1 VYRVT
6 LNFMKKT
13 GAQHPLYEA
22 ENKPQI
28 LAVHHRIIDAM
39 ATRQPPSPQTLAAFR
54 ALGFGAPPK
63 PQTFLRGRSQT
74 LLQAVDGSPS
84 LSHLAALTHDSQLR
98 LKAITPLLP
107 NSMRNLVQ
115 AGPIEGNTW
124 CLLVPNSAILAKLRQ
139 MLPAL
144 CAHLR
149 TKGWDVQE
157 IRLKVMRR

>member
-1 VYRVT
+1 
-6 LNFMKKT
+6 
-13 GAQHPLYEA
+13 
-22 ENKPQI
+22 
-28 LAVHHRIIDAM
+28 M

-63 PQTFLRGRSQT
+63 PKSFLRGHSQT
-74 LLQAVDGSPS
+74 LSQAVDASPS
-84 LSHLAALTHDSQLR
+84 LAHLASLTHDSQLR
-98 LKAITPLLP
+98 LKAIGPLLP

-115 AGPIEGNTW
+115 AGPIEGSTW
-124 CLLVPNSAILAKLRQ
+124 CLLVPNSAVLAKLRQ

-149 TKGWDVQE
+149 TKGWDVQD

>member
-1 VYRVT
+1 
-6 LNFMKKT
+6 
-13 GAQHPLYEA
+13 
-22 ENKPQI
+22 
-28 LAVHHRIIDAM
+28 M

-63 PQTFLRGRSQT
+63 PKSFLRGHSQT
-74 LLQAVDGSPS
+74 LSQAVDASPS
-84 LSHLAALTHDSQLR
+84 LAQLAALTHDSQLR
-98 LKAITPLLP
+98 LKAIGPLLP
-107 NSMRNLVQ
+107 NSMRSLVQ

-124 CLLVPNSAILAKLRQ
+124 CLLVPNSAVLAKLRQ

-149 TKGWDVQE
+149 TKGWDVQD